1 MKKNDLSFYA
11 HLNKLP
17 LLLACY
23 VMAVTLLTPV
33 EIQAGQK
40 TVYVSD
46 IFYVPL
52 RSGNSNKHRIIHR
65 GLKSGTPLTL
75 IESDPETKLSR
86 VSTSTGIEG
95 WIQSQY
101 LSETTIARTQLQEI
115 RATYQSLRRELQTRT
130 ANEAQLTEALTQ
142 SQQSLKQL
150 KKNNQALESELSQ
163 IKKLSA
169 NAINL
174 DNNNRKLLQNNEMLK
189 IEIAELQA
197 DNARLAD
204 KSDKEWFLRGAFAV
218 FIGAILAIA
227 LPRLKIKSRAK
238 EWS

>member
-1 MKKNDLSFYA
+1 MKKNDLRFFA
-11 HLNKLP
+11 HVSCFITV
-17 LLLACY
+17 LLL
-23 VMAVTLLTPV
+23 VPINT
-33 EIQAGQK
+33 QAEQK

-75 IESDPETKLSR
+75 IESDLETKLSR
-86 VSTSTGIEG
+86 VSTSNGIEG

-101 LSETTIARTQLQEI
+101 LSETMIARTQLQDI
-115 RATYQSLRRELQTRT
+115 RATHQSLRRELQTRT

-150 KKNNQALESELSQ
+150 KKNNQALEIELSE
-163 IKKLSA
+163 IKKISA

-197 DNARLAD
+197 NNARLAD

>member
-1 MKKNDLSFYA
+1 MKKNDLSFCA

-33 EIQAGQK
+33 EIQAEQK
-40 TVYVSD
+40 KVYVSD
-46 IFYVPL
+46 VFYVPL

-75 IESDPETKLSR
+75 IESDLETKLSR

-115 RATYQSLRRELQTRT
+115 RAAHQSLRRELQTRT
-130 ANEAQLTEALTQ
+130 ANETQLSEALTQ
-142 SQQSLKQL
+142 SQQTLKQL
-150 KKNNQALESELSQ
+150 KKNNQALESKLSQ

-197 DNARLAD
+197 DNTRLAD

-218 FIGAILAIA
+218 FIGAILAIV

>member
-1 MKKNDLSFYA
+1 M
-11 HLNKLP
+11 
-17 LLLACY
+17 
-23 VMAVTLLTPV
+23 
-33 EIQAGQK
+33 
-40 TVYVSD
+40 
-46 IFYVPL
+46 
-52 RSGNSNKHRIIHR
+52 
-65 GLKSGTPLTL
+65 
-75 IESDPETKLSR
+75 
-86 VSTSTGIEG
+86 
-95 WIQSQY
+95 
-101 LSETTIARTQLQEI
+101 
-115 RATYQSLRRELQTRT
+115 
-130 ANEAQLTEALTQ
+130 TEALTQ

-150 KKNNQALESELSQ
+150 KKNNQSLESELSQ

>member
-1 MKKNDLSFYA
+1 MKKNDLRFFA
-11 HLNKLP
+11 HVSCVITV
-17 LLLACY
+17 LLL
-23 VMAVTLLTPV
+23 VPINT
-33 EIQAGQK
+33 QAEQK

-46 IFYVPL
+46 IVYVPL

-75 IESDPETKLSR
+75 IESDLETKLSR
-86 VSTSTGIEG
+86 VSTSNGIEG

-101 LSETTIARTQLQEI
+101 LSETMIARTQLQDI
-115 RATYQSLRRELQTRT
+115 RATHKSLRRELQTRT

-150 KKNNQALESELSQ
+150 KKNNQALESELTE
-163 IKKLSA
+163 IKKISA

>member
-1 MKKNDLSFYA
+1 MKKNDLRFCA
-11 HLNKLP
+11 HLNSLP
-17 LLLACY
+17 LLLVYC
-23 VMAVTLLTPV
+23 VISVTMLTPI
-33 EIQAGQK
+33 EIQAEQK

-65 GLKSGTPLTL
+65 GLKSGTPLIL
-75 IESDPETKLSR
+75 IESDLETKLSR
-86 VSTSTGIEG
+86 VATSTGMEG

-101 LSETTIARTQLQEI
+101 LSETMIARTQLQDI
-115 RATYQSLRRELQTRT
+115 RATHQSLRRELQTRT
-130 ANEAQLTEALTQ
+130 ANETQLTEGLTQ
-142 SQQSLKQL
+142 SQQILKQL

-169 NAINL
+169 SAINL

-197 DNARLAD
+197 DNARLTD

-218 FIGAILAIA
+218 FIGAILAIV

>member
-1 MKKNDLSFYA
+1 MKKNDLRFCA
-11 HLNKLP
+11 HSNKLS
-17 LLLACY
+17 LLLACCIIT
-23 VMAVTLLTPV
+23 VTLLTPI
-33 EIQAGQK
+33 EIKAEQK

-52 RSGNSNKHRIIHR
+52 RSGNSNKHRVIHR

-75 IESDPETKLSR
+75 IESDLETKLSR
-86 VSTSTGIEG
+86 VSTSTGMEG

-101 LSETTIARTQLQEI
+101 LSETMIARTQVQGI
-115 RATYQSLRRELQTRT
+115 RAAHQSLRRELQTRT
-130 ANEAQLTEALTQ
+130 ANETQLTEALTQ
-142 SQQSLKQL
+142 SKQTLMQL
-150 KKNNQALESELSQ
+150 KKNNQALEDELSQ
-163 IKKLSA
+163 VKKLSA

-197 DNARLAD
+197 DNTRLSD

-218 FIGAILAIA
+218 FIGAILAIT

>member
-1 MKKNDLSFYA
+1 MKKNDLRFFA
-11 HLNKLP
+11 HVSCVITV
-17 LLLACY
+17 LLL
-23 VMAVTLLTPV
+23 VPINT
-33 EIQAGQK
+33 QAEQK

-46 IFYVPL
+46 IVYVPL

-75 IESDPETKLSR
+75 IESDLETKLSR

-101 LSETTIARTQLQEI
+101 LSETMIARTQLQDI
-115 RATYQSLRRELQTRT
+115 RATHQSLRRELQTRI
-130 ANEAQLTEALTQ
+130 ANEAQLTETLTQ

-150 KKNNQALESELSQ
+150 KKNIQSLESELSQ

-197 DNARLAD
+197 NNARLAD
-204 KSDKEWFLRGAFAV
+204 KSDKGWFLRGAFAV
-218 FIGAILAIA
+218 LIGVILAIA

>member
-1 MKKNDLSFYA
+1 MKKNDLRFFA
-11 HLNKLP
+11 HVSCVITV
-17 LLLACY
+17 LLL
-23 VMAVTLLTPV
+23 VPINT
-33 EIQAGQK
+33 QAEQK

-46 IFYVPL
+46 IVYVPL

-75 IESDPETKLSR
+75 IESDLETKLSR
-86 VSTSTGIEG
+86 VSTSNGIEG

-101 LSETTIARTQLQEI
+101 LSETMIARSQLQDI
-115 RATYQSLRRELQTRT
+115 RATHQSLRRELQTRT

-150 KKNNQALESELSQ
+150 KKNNQALESELTE
-163 IKKLSA
+163 IKKISA

>member
-1 MKKNDLSFYA
+1 MKKNDLRFCA
-11 HLNKLP
+11 HLNSLP
-17 LLLACY
+17 LLLICC

-33 EIQAGQK
+33 EIQAEQK

-75 IESDPETKLSR
+75 IESDLETKLSR

-101 LSETTIARTQLQEI
+101 LSETMIARTQLQDI
-115 RATYQSLRRELQTRT
+115 RVTHQSLRRELQTRT
-130 ANEAQLTEALTQ
+130 ANETQLTEALTQ
-142 SQQSLKQL
+142 SQKMLKEL

>member
-1 MKKNDLSFYA
+1 MTA
-11 HLNKLP
+11 
-17 LLLACY
+17 
-23 VMAVTLLTPV
+23 MMLTPV
-33 EIQAGQK
+33 KIQAEQK
-40 TVYVSD
+40 TVYIND
-46 IFYVPL
+46 INYVPM
-52 RSGNSNKHRIIHR
+52 RSGKSNKYRIIHK
-65 GLKSGTPLTL
+65 GLISGTPLTL
-75 IESDPETKLSR
+75 IESDPETNYSR
-86 VSTSTGIEG
+86 VSTSTGMEG
-95 WIQSQY
+95 WIETQY
-101 LSETTIARTQLQEI
+101 LSETIIAKTQLRDI
-115 RATYQSLRRELQTRT
+115 IATNKSLRRELQTRT
-130 ANEAQLTEALTQ
+130 ANETQLTKMVSQ
-142 SQQSLKQL
+142 SQQTLKQL
-150 KKNNQALESELSQ
+150 KDNNKALESELSQ

-197 DNARLAD
+197 HNARLAD

>member
-1 MKKNDLSFYA
+1 MKKNDFKFCA
-11 HLNKLP
+11 HLTSLP
-17 LLLACY
+17 LLLACC
-23 VMAVTLLTPV
+23 VMTALLLTPI
-33 EIQAGQK
+33 EIQAEQT

-46 IFYVPL
+46 VFYVPL

-75 IESDPETKLSR
+75 IESDLETKLSR
-86 VSTSTGIEG
+86 VTTSTGIEG

-101 LSETTIARTQLQEI
+101 LSETMIARTQLQDI
-115 RATYQSLRRELQTRT
+115 RATDKSLRRELQSRT
-130 ANEAQLTEALTQ
+130 ANEIQLTEAIRQ
-142 SQQSLKQL
+142 SQQTLKQL
-150 KKNNQALESELSQ
+150 KKNNQALETELSQ

-197 DNARLAD
+197 NNARLAD

>member
-1 MKKNDLSFYA
+1 MKKNDLRFFA
-11 HLNKLP
+11 HVSCVITV
-17 LLLACY
+17 LLL
-23 VMAVTLLTPV
+23 VPINT
-33 EIQAGQK
+33 QAEQK

-46 IFYVPL
+46 IVYVPL

-75 IESDPETKLSR
+75 IESDLETKLSR

-101 LSETTIARTQLQEI
+101 LSETMIARTQLQDI
-115 RATYQSLRRELQTRT
+115 RAIHQSLRRELQTRT
-130 ANEAQLTEALTQ
+130 ANEAQLAEALTQ
-142 SQQSLKQL
+142 SQQTLKQL

>member
-1 MKKNDLSFYA
+1 MKKKDLRFCA
-11 HLNKLP
+11 HLNSLP
-17 LLLACY
+17 LLLVCS
-23 VMAVTLLTPV
+23 VMAVTMLTPI
-33 EIQAGQK
+33 EIQAEQK

-75 IESDPETKLSR
+75 IESDLETKLSR

-101 LSETTIARTQLQEI
+101 LSETMIARTQLQDI
-115 RATYQSLRRELQTRT
+115 RATHQSLRRELQTRK
-130 ANEAQLTEALTQ
+130 ANEAQLAETLTQ
-142 SQQSLKQL
+142 SQQTLKQL

-218 FIGAILAIA
+218 FIGAILAIT